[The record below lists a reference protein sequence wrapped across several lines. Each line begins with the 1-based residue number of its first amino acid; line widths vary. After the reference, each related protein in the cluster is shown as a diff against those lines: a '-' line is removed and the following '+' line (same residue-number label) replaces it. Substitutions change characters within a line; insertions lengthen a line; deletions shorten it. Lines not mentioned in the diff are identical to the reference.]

1 MHSMSLRGPDYA
13 GAIAYALDRLGSEL
27 APRLSYHNLW
37 HTEHDVLPATQRL
50 AQLSNLSEPET
61 QLLLVAAAFHD
72 IGWIDTAVE
81 HERRGV
87 EVIRA
92 ILPDFGF
99 AEQEIERVAGMIMA
113 IRIPQSPHNL
123 HEAIL
128 ADADLDV
135 LGRDDFLM
143 RNQALRQELAAAG
156 ANSSD
161 QEWLLAQQ
169 RFLTQHQY
177 HTVVARSLRGA
188 GKEANMARLVALFA
202 QEAL

>member
-1 MHSMSLRGPDYA
+1 MSLRGLDYA
-13 GAIAYALDRLGSEL
+13 GAIAYALDRLGNEL

-37 HTEHDVLPATQRL
+37 HTEHDVFPATQRL

-87 EVIRA
+87 EVMRA
-92 ILPDFGF
+92 ILPHFGF

-113 IRIPQSPHNL
+113 TRIPQSPHNL

-161 QEWLLAQQ
+161 QEWWLAQQ
-169 RFLTQHQY
+169 RFLGQHQY
-177 HTVVARSLRGA
+177 HTIVARSLRTA

-202 QEAL
+202 QEAP